1 MKETQDNPENPE
13 IQTYVQYKS
22 EAESHSIAQ
31 SFRYAVDGILDVFRT
46 QKHMRFHFVA
56 AVVILLIAILRDMS
70 KLDFFILLFMIT
82 IVLITE
88 MLNTAIEAVVD
99 LVTQEYHPIA
109 KFAKDAAAGAV
120 LIATTAAV
128 LIAVLLIL
136 EQVDPSRLASIPHE
150 SAGMGFRVVI
160 TGIILFALVTI
171 IKLLTK
177 GGTLLKGGA
186 VSGHSAFGFFFAS
199 TVYYVTRNPYIGV
212 LGLIMALLVAQSRI
226 QSKIHTFQE
235 VTIGGTLAVV
245 LSFIVYWIA
254 GK

>member
-1 MKETQDNPENPE
+1 MKETPENPENPE
-13 IQTYVQYKS
+13 IHSYVQYKS
-22 EAESHSIAQ
+22 EAESYSVAQ
-31 SFRYAVDGILDVFRT
+31 SFKYAVDGILDVFRT
-46 QKHMRFHFVA
+46 QKHMRFHFIA
-56 AVVILLIAILRDMS
+56 AVVVLLIAILMDMS
-70 KLDFFILLFMIT
+70 KLDIFILLFMIS

-120 LIATTAAV
+120 LIATTAAG
-128 LIAVLLIL
+128 LIAILLIL
-136 EQVDPSRLASIPHE
+136 EQVDSSTLTRMPHE

-160 TGIILFALVTI
+160 TGIILFSLVTI

-199 TVYYVTRNPYIGV
+199 TIYYVTGNPYIGV
-212 LGLIMALLVAQSRI
+212 LSLITALLVAQSRM
-226 QSKIHTFQE
+226 QSRIHSFQE
-235 VTIGGTLAVV
+235 VTIGGALAVI
-245 LSFIVYWIA
+245 LSVVVYWIA

>member
-1 MKETQDNPENPE
+1 MKDKIENPENPK
-13 IQTYVQYKS
+13 IHSYVQYKS
-22 EAESHSIAQ
+22 EAESYSIKQ
-31 SFRYAVDGILDVFRT
+31 SFKYAVDGILDVFRT

-56 AVVILLIAILRDMS
+56 AVIVLLVAILLDAS
-70 KLDFFILLFMIT
+70 KLDIFILLFMIS

-128 LIAVLLIL
+128 LIAILLIL
-136 EQVDPSRLASIPHE
+136 EQVDYSRLTGIQHE
-150 SAGMGFRVVI
+150 SAGMGFRVVV

-171 IKLLTK
+171 TKLLTK

-199 TVYYVTRNPYIGV
+199 TIYYVTKNPYIGV
-212 LGLIMALLVAQSRI
+212 MGLMTALLVAQSRV
-226 QSKIHTFQE
+226 QSKIHSFQE
-235 VTIGGTLAVV
+235 VAIGGALAVV
-245 LSFIVYWIA
+245 LSVIVFWVA
-254 GK
+254 GG